1 MVRDKEE
8 PIVAD
13 ALPEHPFPFLA
24 VQSFHIALEG
34 IGFHL
39 CDYARHAL
47 LNGFWEFAKSLLC
60 VFG

>member
-1 MVRDKEE
+1 MIRDKEE

-13 ALPEHPFPFLA
+13 APPEHPFPFLA
-24 VQSFHIALEG
+24 AQGFYIALERV
-34 IGFHL
+34 GFHL

-47 LNGFWEFAKSLLC
+47 LNGFGKFAKVLLC